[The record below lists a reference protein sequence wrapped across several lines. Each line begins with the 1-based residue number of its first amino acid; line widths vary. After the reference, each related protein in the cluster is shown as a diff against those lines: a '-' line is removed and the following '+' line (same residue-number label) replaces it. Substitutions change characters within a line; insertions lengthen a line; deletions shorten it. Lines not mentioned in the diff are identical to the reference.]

1 MSLNYLYD
9 ILIHFHTYK
18 NIDLIN
24 QGIYQIKS
32 KIYTL
37 IDNKKYYAIP
47 YFYTESKD
55 LENKYQTDEQEIK
68 PHNVINSSVSENNYE
83 YITKSFIIRYA
94 DEEVELD
101 EFCYYRIEIP
111 TSIPKN
117 KIQFNCEFSLGFSDA
132 LSNLSKDI
140 KNGNSL
146 LQSMKFKVI
155 QTQHVTISSGSND
168 NNLLEMYSPV
178 VYHDSFSSLLNVS
191 IHKLLIDY
199 KMRFNASFMPF
210 ALEEVKEPI
219 DGIKSPN
226 NQNKYVNLS
235 KNNTNAK
242 DVSSLINFLLDEKEI
257 KDVIPNNVIDDLY
270 NKYVIGLIEAY
281 WSIKIKMNRIAT
293 KLIDDSMKADYS
305 TFLNNQ
311 PLIIYSE
318 EKDQAVDV
326 SNEDNLNEIIR
337 KIKSLSRRIKDFSKD
352 YVGFRIFQEIN
363 FISAQIGYLWHKYIE
378 LIRFFPGPVNFIMMM
393 EFNNK
398 LKEDLFKFLK
408 KNIISITE
416 TSSLLLPIESNLQEH
431 NNSQAN
437 EIRQNLIQNYL
448 RPQIENENY
457 KISPEIYPILFEET
471 YMKNLNQNSDKQ
483 VILDTNSIYTNNQN
497 NSNSV
502 LNETSNLNQ
511 NSQMNLTNNNSDV
524 KYENTL
530 GLHLIVLVHGFQ
542 GNSNDMRLIKNEIAL
557 INPSC
562 VFLSSVANQDDT
574 EIDFVE
580 MGKKLAD
587 EVKAYIKEW
596 TEGLIFKKLSF
607 IGHSIGGVIIRSALP
622 HLEEFKN
629 KFWMF
634 ISLSSPHLGYAF
646 SESKIINAG
655 MWVLKKWKGS
665 KSLEQLMLTDKSNM
679 KDTCVYKISEY
690 EGLNW
695 FNYVYLLSSHQDF
708 YAPYE
713 STRIQLSNKT
723 LENDSKAETYRAMAY
738 NILSKL
744 TNNTL
749 KRVDV
754 NFVIQDKNLDSFI
767 GRTAHIQFLENT
779 DFMKIFFHNIEDLLK

>member
-1 MSLNYLYD
+1 M
-9 ILIHFHTYK
+9 
-18 NIDLIN
+18 
-24 QGIYQIKS
+24 
-32 KIYTL
+32 
-37 IDNKKYYAIP
+37 
-47 YFYTESKD
+47 
-55 LENKYQTDEQEIK
+55 
-68 PHNVINSSVSENNYE
+68 
-83 YITKSFIIRYA
+83 
-94 DEEVELD
+94 
-101 EFCYYRIEIP
+101 
-111 TSIPKN
+111 
-117 KIQFNCEFSLGFSDA
+117 
-132 LSNLSKDI
+132 
-140 KNGNSL
+140 
-146 LQSMKFKVI
+146 
-155 QTQHVTISSGSND
+155 
-168 NNLLEMYSPV
+168 
-178 VYHDSFSSLLNVS
+178 
-191 IHKLLIDY
+191 
-199 KMRFNASFMPF
+199 
-210 ALEEVKEPI
+210 
-219 DGIKSPN
+219 
-226 NQNKYVNLS
+226 
-235 KNNTNAK
+235 
-242 DVSSLINFLLDEKEI
+242 
-257 KDVIPNNVIDDLY
+257 
-270 NKYVIGLIEAY
+270 
-281 WSIKIKMNRIAT
+281 
-293 KLIDDSMKADYS
+293 
-305 TFLNNQ
+305 
-311 PLIIYSE
+311 
-318 EKDQAVDV
+318 
-326 SNEDNLNEIIR
+326 
-337 KIKSLSRRIKDFSKD
+337 
-352 YVGFRIFQEIN
+352 
-363 FISAQIGYLWHKYIE
+363 
-378 LIRFFPGPVNFIMMM
+378 
-393 EFNNK
+393 
-398 LKEDLFKFLK
+398 
-408 KNIISITE
+408 
-416 TSSLLLPIESNLQEH
+416 
-431 NNSQAN
+431 
-437 EIRQNLIQNYL
+437 
-448 RPQIENENY
+448 
-457 KISPEIYPILFEET
+457 
-471 YMKNLNQNSDKQ
+471 
-483 VILDTNSIYTNNQN
+483 
-497 NSNSV
+497 
-502 LNETSNLNQ
+502 
-511 NSQMNLTNNNSDV
+511 
-524 KYENTL
+524 
-530 GLHLIVLVHGFQ
+530 IVLVHGFQ

>member
-9 ILIHFHTYK
+9 IMVHFHTYK

-24 QGIYQIKS
+24 QGIYQIKA
-32 KIYTL
+32 KISTL
-37 IDNKKYYAIP
+37 IDNKKYFAVP
-47 YFYTESKD
+47 YFFTESKD

-68 PHNVINSSVSENNYE
+68 PHSVINSAVAENNYE

-101 EFCYYRIEIP
+101 EFCYFRIEIP

-117 KIQFNCEFSLGFSDA
+117 KILFNCEFTLGFSEA
-132 LSNLSKDI
+132 LSNLNKEM
-140 KNGNSL
+140 KNGNVF
-146 LQSMKFKVI
+146 QSIKFKVI
-155 QTQHVTISSGSND
+155 QTQHITLYSNGNNE
-168 NNLLEMYSPV
+168 NNLIESYAPV

-191 IHKLLIDY
+191 IHRLLIDY
-199 KMRFNASFMPF
+199 KMRYSSSLMPF
-210 ALEEVKEPI
+210 ALEEVKETAE
-219 DGIKSPN
+219 GIKQPVKKN
-226 NQNKYVNLS
+226 NSISSS
-235 KNNTNAK
+235 KNNLSGNK
-242 DVSSLINFLLDEKEI
+242 DISSLINFLLDEKEI
-257 KDVIPNNVIDDLY
+257 KDTIQGKTVDELY
-270 NKYVIGLIEAY
+270 NTYVIGLIHSY
-281 WSIKIKMNRIAT
+281 WGIKKKMNKLAN
-293 KLIDDSMKADYS
+293 KLIDDNMKADFS
-305 TFLNNQ
+305 SFLNNQ
-311 PLIIYSE
+311 PLIIYTE
-318 EKDQAVDV
+318 EKDENIDV
-326 SNEDNLNEIIR
+326 SNEENITDVIF
-337 KIKSLSRRIKDFSKD
+337 KIKNVSRRIKDFSKD
-352 YVGFRIFQEIN
+352 YIGFRIFQEIN
-363 FISAQIGYLWHKYIE
+363 FISSQIGYMWHKYIE
-378 LIRFFPGPVNFIMMM
+378 LMRFFPGPVNFILMM
-393 EFNNK
+393 EAKGK

-408 KNIISITE
+408 KSIISISE

-431 NNSQAN
+431 NNSQAT
-437 EIRQNLIQNYL
+437 EIRQNLVTNYI
-448 RPQIENENY
+448 RPQIESENY
-457 KISPEIYPILFEET
+457 RINPEIYPILFEET
-471 YMKNLNQNSDKQ
+471 YIKNLNQNSDKQ
-483 VILDTNSIYTNNQN
+483 VVLDSNQIYNSYTDGNN
-497 NSNSV
+497 
-502 LNETSNLNQ
+502 TGNQ
-511 NSQMNLTNNNSDV
+511 NSQMSLPGTNTEI

-562 VFLSSVANQDDT
+562 VFLSSTSNQEDT

-580 MGKKLAD
+580 MGKKLAA
-587 EVKAYIKEW
+587 EVKQYIKEW

-665 KSLEQLMLTDKSNM
+665 KSLEQLTLSDKSNM
-679 KDTCVYKISEY
+679 KETCVYKISEY

-723 LENDSKAETYRAMAY
+723 LENDSKAETYRAMVY